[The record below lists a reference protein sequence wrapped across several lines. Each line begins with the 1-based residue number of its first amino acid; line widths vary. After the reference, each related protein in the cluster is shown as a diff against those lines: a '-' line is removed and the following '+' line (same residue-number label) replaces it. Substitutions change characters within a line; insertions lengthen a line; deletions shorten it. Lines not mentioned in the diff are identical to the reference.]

1 MFSSREL
8 LMALAVGSFVM
19 LTAAPSNLHFVGGNN
34 NGNGNIGSGNGNC
47 NSGSNNGND
56 NVGNNQGN
64 GTIALDDNRRKQM
77 RLLQEQLKGLPIGKD
92 FWKMLPDCLS

>member
-1 MFSSREL
+1 MFSRRAL
-8 LMALAVGSFVM
+8 LMALVVGTFVVP
-19 LTAAPSNLHFVGGNN
+19 TAALSHPQMSGGNN

-47 NSGSNNGND
+47 NSGNNNGNG

-64 GTIALDDNRRKQM
+64 GAIAQDDSRRKQM
-77 RLLQEQLKGLPIGKD
+77 QQLQEQLKELPLGKD